1 MLPKEDQNEYLGRNG
16 KRCFFD
22 KSVIREIVK
31 AIEEGLP
38 RREVVKQYKTAR
50 STISGWMREY
60 GSRAYQAGKSGH
72 ITQPQ
77 KRSMLR
83 AIEEGRMTIQE
94 AKIAYNIS
102 LTTTIKQW
110 MRASVR
116 ENAELLGFNKPDMD
130 EEKDKPPVTSDSDN
144 KALKQALEEAQLKI
158 KALNSL
164 IDIAEDKF
172 KIQIRKKP
180 GAKRS

>member
-1 MLPKEDQNEYLGRNG
+1 MLPKEGQKEYPGRNG
-16 KRCFFD
+16 KRYFFD
-22 KSVIREIVK
+22 KSVIKEIVK

-50 STISGWMREY
+50 STISEWMREY

-77 KRSMLR
+77 KTSMLR

-102 LTTTIKQW
+102 LTSTIKNW
-110 MRASVR
+110 IRISIR
-116 ENAELLGFNKPDMD
+116 ENAELLGSNKPVMD
-130 EEKDKPPVTSDSDN
+130 EEKDKLQGAFDSDI

-158 KALNSL
+158 KALNTL
-164 IDIAEDKF
+164 IDVAEDKF

-180 GAKRS
+180 GAKQS